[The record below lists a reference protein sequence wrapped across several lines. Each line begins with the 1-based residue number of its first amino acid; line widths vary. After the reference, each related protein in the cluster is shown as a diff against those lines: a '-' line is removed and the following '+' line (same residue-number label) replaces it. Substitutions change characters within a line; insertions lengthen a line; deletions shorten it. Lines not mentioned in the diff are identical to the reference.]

1 MRRGA
6 SARTVEQLRIPTKE
20 TTMIEGTKTRTALA
34 MLLATAIAAPSAGAH
49 PADSPLPARAAS
61 DTAHPLVEAHAN
73 GFDWGD
79 AGIGAAGTLSILGL
93 GAGAVVVARRDRG
106 QRTVG

>member
-1 MRRGA
+1 M
-6 SARTVEQLRIPTKE
+6 
-20 TTMIEGTKTRTALA
+20 KTRTALA

-61 DTAHPLVEAHAN
+61 DTAGPVVEARAN

-79 AGIGAAGTLSILGL
+79 AGIGAAGMLSLLGL
-93 GAGAVVVARRDRG
+93 GAGAVAVARRDGGR
-106 QRTVG
+106 RMVG